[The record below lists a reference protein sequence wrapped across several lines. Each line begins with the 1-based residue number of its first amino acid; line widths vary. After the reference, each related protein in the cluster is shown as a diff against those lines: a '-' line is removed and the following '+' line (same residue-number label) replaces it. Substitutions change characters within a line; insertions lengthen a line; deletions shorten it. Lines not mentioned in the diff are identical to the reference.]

1 MTVTVELKGSLIT
14 SKDALH
20 DCLANGLQLPSYYG
34 RNLDALFDLLTERG
48 EETEIVVTE
57 WEALS
62 LQLGHYAAALMDTL
76 YDAAKEN
83 PKLTIKVQ

>member
-1 MTVTVELKGSLIT
+1 MKVILDGSAVE
-14 SKDALH
+14 SKAALH
-20 DCLANGLQLPSYYG
+20 DRLQEALMLPAYYG
-34 RNLDALFDLLTERG
+34 RNLDALFDVLTERS
-48 EETEIVVTE
+48 EETEILVTQ

-83 PKLTIKVQ
+83 PKLTIKVE